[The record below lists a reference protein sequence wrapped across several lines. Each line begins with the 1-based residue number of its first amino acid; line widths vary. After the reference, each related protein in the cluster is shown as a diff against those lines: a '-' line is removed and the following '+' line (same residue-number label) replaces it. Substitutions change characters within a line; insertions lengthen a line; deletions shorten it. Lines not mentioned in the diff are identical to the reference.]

1 MSSILNMSLDDLY
14 SSLNIGSI
22 ERANANNLYGLNHRA
37 IPTVVPSN
45 KDRYGL
51 TFFVRPQLNM
61 TQDNIRNIRSF
72 YSLLND
78 NQFSIQRYVRCM
90 LDPRLAEGIVIGTRT
105 YPKIDTGLVDRSNPF
120 IPILTNNLL
129 SISGWPDLTSP
140 TFSSQPGLYK
150 EVYSQVD
157 GLVRNFESFDLD
169 ATFRNV
175 RNDPIIMMFYIW
187 CHYQSYVFEGKL
199 MPYFDFLLEN
209 EIDYNTR
216 IYRLILDSTFTH
228 VTKIAATGAA
238 FPISVNLSSFFDYN
252 NEKPFNDQSKEI
264 NVRFRCMGAEYLDD
278 VLIYEFNETVC
289 IFNSDMKDNRRGS
302 SMVRINSSIL
312 TLFNNRGYPR
322 INYNTYEL
330 EWYVPKDMY
339 NSYTRKFLATAATNV
354 TDNEE
359 FGD

>member
-14 SSLNIGSI
+14 TSLNIGSI

-61 TQDNIRNIRSF
+61 TPDNIRNIRIF

-78 NQFSIQRYVRCM
+78 KEFSIQRYVRAM
-90 LDPRLAEGIVIGTRT
+90 LDPRLMEGVTIGTT
-105 YPKIDTGLVDRSNPF
+105 KYPKVNCGLVDNANAF
-120 IPILTNNLL
+120 IPVLTNNLL
-129 SISGWPDLTSP
+129 SISGWPDLTLA
-140 TFSSQPGLYK
+140 TFNSQPGMYK

-157 GLVRNFESFDLD
+157 SMARNFESFDID

-175 RNDPIIMMFYIW
+175 RNDPIIMLFYIW

-216 IYRLILDSTFTH
+216 IYRLVLDNTFTH

-238 FPISVNLSSFFDYN
+238 FPISINLSSFFDYN
-252 NEKPFNDQSKEI
+252 SEKPFNDQSKEI
-264 NVRFRCMGAEYLDD
+264 TVRFRCMGAEYLDD
-278 VLIYEFNETVC
+278 VLIYEFNESVC
-289 IFNSDMKDNRRGS
+289 IFNS
-302 SMVRINSSIL
+302 SMRDSQRDSVMVKINPSIL

-339 NSYTRKFLATAATNV
+339 NSYTKKFLTENAANGT
-354 TDNEE
+354 EE
-359 FGD
+359 SGD